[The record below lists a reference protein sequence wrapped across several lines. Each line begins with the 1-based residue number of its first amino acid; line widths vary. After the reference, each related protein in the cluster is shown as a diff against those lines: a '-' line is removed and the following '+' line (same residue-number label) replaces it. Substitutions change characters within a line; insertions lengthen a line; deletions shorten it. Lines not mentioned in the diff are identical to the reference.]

1 MVDLAKSS
9 ATAISTAPEK
19 SQKAKPEKPDEQ
31 LYKDSLQKAE
41 REHAAAQEKVVR
53 TWHNFQSISFNLA
66 LQSYST
72 TDLDM

>member
-9 ATAISTAPEK
+9 ATAISTAPDK

-41 REHAAAQEKVVR
+41 RDYAAAQEKVVR
-53 TWHNFQSISFNLA
+53 SLPNLQLMCFKLA
-66 LQSYST
+66 LQSYSA
-72 TDLDM
+72 DLDM

>member
-9 ATAISTAPEK
+9 ATATAPDK

-41 REHAAAQEKVVR
+41 REHAAAQDKVVR
-53 TWHNFQSISFNLA
+53 LWHNLQLMSSKLV

-72 TDLDM
+72 DLDM

>member
-1 MVDLAKSS
+1 MVDPTKSS
-9 ATAISTAPEK
+9 ATAISTAPDK

-41 REHAAAQEKVVR
+41 REHTAAQENVVR
-53 TWHNFQSISFNLA
+53 SWHNLQLMSFKLA
-66 LQSYST
+66 LQPYS

>member
-31 LYKDSLQKAE
+31 LYKESLQKAE
-41 REHAAAQEKVVR
+41 REHAAAQEKVVGPC
-53 TWHNFQSISFNLA
+53 HNLQLISSNLS

-72 TDLDM
+72 LT

>member
-9 ATAISTAPEK
+9 ATAISTAPDK

-31 LYKDSLQKAE
+31 LYKDSVQKAE

-53 TWHNFQSISFNLA
+53 PWHNLQLISFSNSLCSLTA
-66 LQSYST
+66 LT
-72 TDLDM
+72 

>member
-1 MVDLAKSS
+1 MVDLAKSP
-9 ATAISTAPEK
+9 ATAISTAPDK

-53 TWHNFQSISFNLA
+53 LWHNLQLMSFNLA

-72 TDLDM
+72 DLDM